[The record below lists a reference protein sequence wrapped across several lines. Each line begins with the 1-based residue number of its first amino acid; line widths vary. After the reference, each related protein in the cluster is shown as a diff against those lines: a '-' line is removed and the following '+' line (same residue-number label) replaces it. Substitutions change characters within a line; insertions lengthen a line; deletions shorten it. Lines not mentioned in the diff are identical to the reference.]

1 MGVLL
6 QPDGSLALQLKYE
19 AASNHFG
26 TFSGLD
32 SILAQS
38 HGMRSKGDKHR
49 FYIS

>member
-6 QPDGSLALQLKYE
+6 QPDGLLALQLKYE

-32 SILAQS
+32 SMLAQP
-38 HGMRSKGDKHR
+38 HGMRSKGDK